1 MEEPAVYYDALA
13 PVARSVDIWE
23 TEYFHVMEGPE
34 AIVEWIA
41 GTGLRPF
48 LVALEGEAERARFRA
63 MLAERVTAA
72 YRQRAD
78 GRVLFPFRRL
88 FVIAYR

>member
-1 MEEPAVYYDALA
+1 M
-13 PVARSVDIWE
+13 
-23 TEYFHVMEGPE
+23 
-34 AIVEWIA
+34 A

-48 LVALEGEAERARFRA
+48 LDALDGEAERTSFRST
-63 MLAERVTAA
+63 LTERVTGA
-72 YRQRAD
+72 YPRRAD